1 MKELDYEDWN
11 DLIARKFFN
20 KEMAGKE
27 VLLFVTKDVLN
38 QLGTEAG
45 KNFEDFIR
53 CVKEGPSC
61 TTRQFICQKAL
72 QCYEDWRGTRQG
84 YPQYIAYL
92 ALFVLAATVGG
103 DFDPKAYYP
112 RLRQLLG
119 EPLKTGAYPSFEKMD
134 NLWNDLEK
142 WSRVYK
148 HEELGRFSKR
158 IRGGKIHVGLP
169 FSQTIL
175 SEDERKALP
184 QIFIDAEID
193 PTDPPSESSLR
204 RLILRYG
211 SDKLENRTFQLL
223 KNKDSDILEIRDVL
237 MDFILGEISEWDG
250 SAVEIPRVAVPRQP
264 SVGLRICFDPPDR
277 AARKILFFLRFKTNQ
292 PFPEGGL
299 NFEHGERIY
308 SCFETA
314 PNWSTKL
321 KDHETGIFLN
331 ATELDWIKGTKF
343 EDKEKGWRANL
354 KAAPVR
360 LFLSGSRENLSGWIE
375 SQRLERD
382 RSFIIAC
389 HTSKLAIVEDW
400 GTKYCKKFTAPSFDG
415 LPSDWQLFE
424 GEGPQEPCREIDVL
438 NLPTLLR
445 LRLQGGIKV
454 GRGNSY
460 LKFAP
465 PKILLDGAQGDEYII
480 INFNQC
486 KFPLQKRDP
495 TESMWSIP
503 EDVPVREPLELVVS
517 RNENENLARRVVQL
531 LEPVI
536 SDKLEE
542 TPKRDRF
549 GSIIPSNASGPY
561 ARGAIASGDSL
572 LEYGSFPQVLPT
584 HLSKRII
591 FLGSRPGQIADWPED
606 NLPSSWNPVWAIAK
620 VPRAG
625 SEKWKVHFCGQFD
638 QAIADLAPST
648 PLEDYRFIKK
658 WRQTIKT
665 SRTRIKEPDLKVPK
679 KLWAKYK
686 EAATNV

>member
-1 MKELDYEDWN
+1 
-11 DLIARKFFN
+11 
-20 KEMAGKE
+20 
-27 VLLFVTKDVLN
+27 
-38 QLGTEAG
+38 
-45 KNFEDFIR
+45 
-53 CVKEGPSC
+53 
-61 TTRQFICQKAL
+61 
-72 QCYEDWRGTRQG
+72 
-84 YPQYIAYL
+84 
-92 ALFVLAATVGG
+92 
-103 DFDPKAYYP
+103 
-112 RLRQLLG
+112 
-119 EPLKTGAYPSFEKMD
+119 
-134 NLWNDLEK
+134 
-142 WSRVYK
+142 
-148 HEELGRFSKR
+148 
-158 IRGGKIHVGLP
+158 
-169 FSQTIL
+169 
-175 SEDERKALP
+175 
-184 QIFIDAEID
+184 
-193 PTDPPSESSLR
+193 
-204 RLILRYG
+204 
-211 SDKLENRTFQLL
+211 
-223 KNKDSDILEIRDVL
+223 
-237 MDFILGEISEWDG
+237 
-250 SAVEIPRVAVPRQP
+250 
-264 SVGLRICFDPPDR
+264 
-277 AARKILFFLRFKTNQ
+277 
-292 PFPEGGL
+292 
-299 NFEHGERIY
+299 
-308 SCFETA
+308 
-314 PNWSTKL
+314 
-321 KDHETGIFLN
+321 
-331 ATELDWIKGTKF
+331 
-343 EDKEKGWRANL
+343 
-354 KAAPVR
+354 
-360 LFLSGSRENLSGWIE
+360 
-375 SQRLERD
+375 
-382 RSFIIAC
+382 
-389 HTSKLAIVEDW
+389 
-400 GTKYCKKFTAPSFDG
+400 
-415 LPSDWQLFE
+415 
-424 GEGPQEPCREIDVL
+424 
-438 NLPTLLR
+438 
-445 LRLQGGIKV
+445 LQGGIKV

-465 PKILLDGAQGDEYII
+465 PKILLDGAQGDEHII